1 LKTIGAATTL
11 ATAKNRDGIGT
22 RVIINPG
29 TYREDVT
36 LLSEQ
41 SETAVPL
48 TLQAATNGT
57 VVISGAIP
65 YTNWQTDGSNPSIFT
80 SAWPNAW
87 GLCPVAQQGG
97 RWSGQLPYEQD
108 IVLRREMIVVNG
120 TPLTQVLSTGQMLQ
134 GTFYVSETAGTVYMW
149 PPAGTNINSADVEVA
164 TLPELLRIYGKS
176 NVVLRGLTFQ
186 YANSC
191 RDNAAANVLG
201 GSNNILFDTDNFLW
215 NNSEALYIENPTTN
229 FTVES
234 TVANHNGESGFQ
246 TGQTKLGL
254 WKSVTTS
261 YNNWRGGQ
269 GAYYN
274 WNSGGAHFYSS
285 HNDTVSGLTTAYNQ
299 TYGIHWD
306 TDVANVQA
314 SGITSVENLLD
325 GIFFEVVEGPVS
337 VASSYVCN
345 NNLAVHDQ
353 YLYEG
358 GLELRNS
365 EQISFTAGT
374 LYNNQTSQINIQG
387 QKGGISIYNWET
399 GQTYNLLTE
408 HFTDTDNTVAS
419 SGTNQVFLD
428 SYLSGSDWTSFQ
440 NTLTSNGN
448 GWWNSSNANA
458 FTVAT
463 PHPGTNTTVSGWKST
478 TGQDASSTWAAPS
491 SKATAGC
498 SVTADGPDYWMIVD
512 SATHTLS
519 ANGSAVLNVGLVPV
533 GGFSGT
539 VALSFDGVKEV
550 PGLSATLSS
559 SSSTVPGSA
568 FLTVKAAISTAP
580 GTYPITIL
588 ANNGSTTRT
597 VTSSLVVSKTGV
609 RVSIP
614 SIGFPSQ
621 QINTSGTPQSFT
633 LSNSGSGPL
642 PISNIA
648 ASPSDYNQTNNCG
661 SSLAAG
667 ADCTITVNF
676 TPKAVGTRSGS
687 IALTDGD
694 ATSPQIVGLSGTG
707 TPAPLVKLSA
717 YWLGFGSQSLNT
729 QSAPLNA
736 TLTNAGAGTLNVKSV
751 DVSGSDAGDFIESN
765 TCGSTV
771 APGGSCTISV
781 KFGPTRSGA
790 RSAQVSITDNTVTGQ
805 AGITLGG
812 YGK

>member
-1 LKTIGAATTL
+1 
-11 ATAKNRDGIGT
+11 
-22 RVIINPG
+22 
-29 TYREDVT
+29 
-36 LLSEQ
+36 
-41 SETAVPL
+41 
-48 TLQAATNGT
+48 
-57 VVISGAIP
+57 
-65 YTNWQTDGSNPSIFT
+65 
-80 SAWPNAW
+80 
-87 GLCPVAQQGG
+87 
-97 RWSGQLPYEQD
+97 
-108 IVLRREMIVVNG
+108 
-120 TPLTQVLSTGQMLQ
+120 
-134 GTFYVSETAGTVYMW
+134 
-149 PPAGTNINSADVEVA
+149 
-164 TLPELLRIYGKS
+164 
-176 NVVLRGLTFQ
+176 LTFQ

-191 RDNAAANVLG
+191 RDNAAASVLG

-229 FTVES
+229 FTVEN

-274 WNSGGAHFYSS
+274 WNSGGSHFYSP
-285 HNDTVSGLTTAYNQ
+285 HNDTVTGLTTAYNQ

-314 SGITSVENLLD
+314 SGVVSVQNLLD

-358 GLELRNS
+358 GIELRNS
-365 EQISFTAGT
+365 EHISFTAGT

-399 GQTYNLLTE
+399 GQTYNLVTE
-408 HFTDTDNTVAS
+408 NFTHSGNTVAS

-428 SYLSGSDWTSFQ
+428 SYLSGSDWNSFQ
-440 NTLTSNGN
+440 NTLISNN
-448 GWWNSSNANA
+448 NLWWNSSNGNA

-463 PHPGTNTTVSGWKST
+463 PHPGTNTALSGWRST
-478 TGQDASSTWAAPS
+478 TGQDSGSTWTAPS
-491 SKATAGC
+491 AKATAGC

-512 SATHTLS
+512 TATHTLS
-519 ANGSAVLNVGLVPV
+519 GNGSAVFNVSLMPV
-533 GGFSGT
+533 GNFSGK

-559 SSSTVPGSA
+559 SSTAVPGSA
-568 FLTVKAAISTAP
+568 SLTVKAAVGAAP

-597 VTSSLVVSKTGV
+597 VTSSLVVPKTAV
-609 RVSIP
+609 RLSISSLSFSP
-614 SIGFPSQ
+614 Q
-621 QINTSGTPQSFT
+621 QLNTSGTPQSFT
-633 LSNSGSGPL
+633 LTNLGSSSM
-642 PISNIA
+642 PISSIA
-648 ASPSDYNQTNNCG
+648 ASASDYTETNNCG

-667 ADCTITVNF
+667 ANCAITVTF
-676 TPKAVGTRSGS
+676 TPKAVGTRPGS
-687 IALTDGD
+687 IVIIDGD
-694 ATSPQIVGLSGTG
+694 ASSPQTISLSGTG
-707 TPAPLVKLSA
+707 TPAPIVKLSA
-717 YWLGFGSQSLNT
+717 YWLGFGSQALNT
-729 QSAPLNA
+729 QSAPQNA
-736 TLTNAGAGTLNVKSV
+736 TLTNTGSGTLNIKSILG
-751 DVSGSDAGDFIESN
+751 SGPDAGDFIEST
-765 TCGSTV
+765 TCGTTV

-781 KFGPTRSGA
+781 KFDPTRSGT
-790 RSAQVSITDNTVTGQ
+790 RSAQVSITDNTITGLN
-805 AGITLGG
+805 GITLSG